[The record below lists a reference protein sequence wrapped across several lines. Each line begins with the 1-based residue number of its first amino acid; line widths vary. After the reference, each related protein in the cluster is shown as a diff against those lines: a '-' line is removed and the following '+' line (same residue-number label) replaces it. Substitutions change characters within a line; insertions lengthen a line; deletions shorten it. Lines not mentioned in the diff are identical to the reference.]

1 MKRFLVLFALVSF
14 LASLPVKYAYSL
26 TDLAEKKIK
35 EAKTCVHNVS
45 VQEAKDLIQ
54 KGYIVLDAREYPEY
68 AAGHI
73 PGAIWAPRGLID
85 FQAPTWFPDKNKA
98 YLVYCKT
105 GGRGVIVAYELKEL
119 GYNNVVN
126 LEGGFDAWEKAGE
139 PTEKGAPE
147 GPGKG
152 VKK

>member
-1 MKRFLVLFALVSF
+1 MRRLLVLLALFGFIISVP
-14 LASLPVKYAYSL
+14 LRYAYSL
-26 TDLAEKKIK
+26 TPLAEKKIK
-35 EAKTCVHNVS
+35 EAKTCVHNVT
-45 VQEAKDLIQ
+45 VQEAKELI
-54 KGYIVLDAREYPEY
+54 KNGAVILDAREYPEY
-68 AAGHI
+68 TAGHI

-85 FQAPTWFPDKNKA
+85 FQAPTWFPDKDKT

-126 LEGGFDAWEKAGE
+126 LEDGFNAWEKAGE
-139 PTEKGAPE
+139 PVEKGAPE

-152 VKK
+152 MKK

>member
-1 MKRFLVLFALVSF
+1 MKRFLVLLALISF
-14 LASLPVKYAYSL
+14 IASMPLKYAYSATAL
-26 TDLAEKKIK
+26 SEKKIQ
-35 EAKTCVHNVS
+35 EAKKYVRSVS

-54 KGYIVLDAREYPEY
+54 KGYVILDVAEYPEY

-85 FQAPTWFPDKNKA
+85 FQAPTWFPDKNKS
-98 YLVYCKT
+98 YLVYCRT

-126 LEGGFDAWEKAGE
+126 LEGGFNAWVKAGE

-147 GPGKG
+147 GMGKG

>member
-1 MKRFLVLFALVSF
+1 MKRFLVLLALVSF
-14 LASLPVKYAYSL
+14 LASMPLKYAYSL
-26 TDLAEKKIK
+26 TELAEKKIK

-68 AAGHI
+68 ATGHI

-85 FQAPTWFPDKNKA
+85 FQAPTWFPDKNKF

-119 GYNNVVN
+119 GYDNVVN
-126 LEGGFDAWEKAGE
+126 LEGGFDAWVKAGE